1 MIQIPTTVAATALLS
16 FLRISAV
23 MFSLPVY
30 GDASTP
36 IRTRVMCSVALT
48 LALFTMIPTSYVSGL
63 DFSLMGMGLA
73 ALSEI
78 LLGLS
83 IGFVARML
91 FDGLVAAAGLLG
103 YQMGFGTANL
113 FIPDAGMQMD
123 SFSALHRMLMFLI
136 FFSLNLHHLFFA
148 AMARSFTLIKAGE
161 FAVSPQFAEAIVLQ
175 SEVIFVTALQ
185 VGAPVLVSLL
195 FSTAALGLMARAVP
209 QLNVFSLSFPIGFA
223 TGLLIYIAT
232 LPFFPATLD
241 RYGTQLQETL
251 NQILLR

>member
-1 MIQIPTTVAATALLS
+1 MIQIPTTTAATALLS
-16 FLRISAV
+16 FVRISAV

-30 GDASTP
+30 GDVSTP
-36 IRTRVMCSVALT
+36 VRTRVLCSVAVT
-48 LALFTMIPTSYVSGL
+48 LALFTMIPASYSANL
-63 DFSLMGMGLA
+63 DFSIMGLGLVV
-73 ALSEI
+73 LSEL

-113 FIPDAGMQMD
+113 FLPDAGMQMD
-123 SFSALHRMLMFLI
+123 SFTALHRMLMFLI

-148 AMARSFTLIKAGE
+148 AMARSFTLISAGE
-161 FAVSPQFAEAIVLQ
+161 FVVSSKFAEAIIMQ
-175 SEVIFVTALQ
+175 SEIIFVTALQ

-241 RYGTQLQETL
+241 RYGSQLQDTL